1 MHKDLILWKIELSH
15 DTVEISR
22 HEDASN
28 LVTQGLI
35 FDSILH
41 LAVLAFMSVDI
52 LFASFRSASLF
63 LLGGETHFPK
73 NI

>member
-1 MHKDLILWKIELSH
+1 MYKDLILYKMKLNH
-15 DTVEISR
+15 DKVEISR

-41 LAVLAFMSVDI
+41 LGVLAVMSVDI